1 MDRLKK
7 NLLDIYQYN
16 KKLVFIV
23 LGLLIV
29 LIVVLFYVNLGEDK
43 NNPSIKME
51 YIEKLVLFGNKEITI
66 NEGDKYL
73 EPGYYA
79 VTNYGEIK
87 TDYVTVTGVVDT
99 DTPGTYFITYEI
111 DNKKITRTIT
121 VLKKEVMEG
130 NINFALEGNS
140 LIVLE
145 QGNEYIEPGYKAID
159 SNDGDITNKVT
170 ITGSVDVNTPGT
182 YVLTYKIKNSTNQEK
197 TLERTIIIGSS
208 PLSATISSSN
218 TSYTNQ
224 SIKAIINIV
233 GSSYNYIKFPNGTV
247 SREKNINYEITSNGT
262 YNFYLYDKSGN
273 YVLKTFDV
281 NNIDKVAPTGSCK
294 LSDTNGKSVVKVT
307 ASDNLSGIN
316 NYSFAD
322 SNNNLLIKTTNN
334 TYNAN
339 TNLDIVNVTIYD
351 KAGNTKK
358 ISCSNETKGN
368 LEVHFINVGREDAIL
383 IRSSQKTIFID
394 GGSYSKKSII
404 TPYLKALGVTHIDA
418 MIGSHL
424 HFNHIQAQADIL
436 ANFTVDKIYYPQDLN
451 TCLGKYCEEKDQKYI
466 LSAIKKYNKNINI
479 LKIRDDINI
488 GDMNIYA
495 IGPTSL
501 QTLSANKYCQ
511 NYNSSNF
518 ILTYGK
524 TKFMFT
530 GDYMQSSNILKNFSK
545 ELLDI
550 DVLKYPHHGNASIDK
565 TLIDYMSPKYV
576 VVTSAS
582 DELAKRSEKSY
593 LQKQGSSIY
602 YSYKSKNILII
613 SDGNNLQIKT
623 NVNPS
628 DYKK

>member
-1 MDRLKK
+1 MDKLKK
-7 NLLDIYQYN
+7 SLLDIYQYN

-29 LIVVLFYVNLGEDK
+29 LIVVLFCVNLGEDK
-43 NNPSIKME
+43 NNPSIKTE

-111 DNKKITRTIT
+111 DNKKITRTII

-130 NINFALEGNS
+130 NINFTLEGNS

-145 QGNEYIEPGYKAID
+145 QGNEYVEPGYKAID
-159 SNDGDITNKVT
+159 SNDGDITDKVT

-197 TLERTIIIGSS
+197 TLERTIIIGST
-208 PLSATISSSN
+208 PLSATILSSN

-224 SIKAIINIV
+224 SIKAIINIS

-247 SREKNINYEITSNGT
+247 SREKNLNYEITSNGT

-273 YVLKTFDV
+273 YVVKNFDV

-294 LSDTNGKSVVKVT
+294 LSDTNGKSVVKVS

-316 NYSFAD
+316 NYSYAD

-334 TYNAN
+334 TYQAN
-339 TNLDIVNVTIYD
+339 THLDIVNVTIYD

-383 IRSSQKTIFID
+383 IRSSQKTILID

-424 HFNHIQAQADIL
+424 HYNHIQAQADIL

-451 TCLGKYCEEKDQKYI
+451 TCLGKYCESNDQKYI

-593 LQKQGSSIY
+593 LQKQGASIY

-613 SDGNNLQIKT
+613 SDGTNLQIKT
-623 NVNPS
+623 NVKPS

>member
-7 NLLDIYQYN
+7 SLLDIYQYN

-29 LIVVLFYVNLGEDK
+29 LIVVLFCVNLGEDK
-43 NNPSIKME
+43 NNPSIKTE

-87 TDYVTVTGVVDT
+87 TDYVTVTGAVDT
-99 DTPGTYFITYEI
+99 GTPGTYFITYEI

-130 NINFALEGNS
+130 NINFTLEGNS

-208 PLSATISSSN
+208 PLNATILSSN

-273 YVLKTFDV
+273 YVVKNFVV

-294 LSDTNGKSVVKVT
+294 LSDTNGKSVVKVS
-307 ASDNLSGIN
+307 ANDNLSGIN
-316 NYSFAD
+316 NYSYAD

-334 TYNAN
+334 TYQAN
-339 TNLDIVNVTIYD
+339 THLDIVNVTIYD
-351 KAGNTKK
+351 KAGNTKI

-394 GGSYSKKSII
+394 GGIYSKKSII

-451 TCLGKYCEEKDQKYI
+451 TCLGKYCTSNDQKYI
-466 LSAIKKYNKNINI
+466 LSAIKKYNKNIDI

-565 TLIDYMSPKYV
+565 TLINYMSPKYV

-593 LQKQGSSIY
+593 LQKQGASIY

-613 SDGNNLQIKT
+613 SDGTNLQIKT

>member
-7 NLLDIYQYN
+7 SILDIYQYN

-29 LIVVLFYVNLGEDK
+29 LIVVLFCVNLGEDK
-43 NNPSIKME
+43 NNPSIKTE

-99 DTPGTYFITYEI
+99 NTPGTYFITYEI

-130 NINFALEGNS
+130 NINFTLEGNS

-145 QGNEYIEPGYKAID
+145 QGNEYVEPGYKAID

-197 TLERTIIIGSS
+197 TLERTIIIGST
-208 PLSATISSSN
+208 PLSATILSSN

-224 SIKAIINIV
+224 NIKAIINIV

-273 YVLKTFDV
+273 YVVKNFVV

-294 LSDTNGKSVVKVT
+294 LSDTNGKSVVKVS

-316 NYSFAD
+316 NYSYAD

-339 TNLDIVNVTIYD
+339 THLDIVNVTIYD

-424 HFNHIQAQADIL
+424 HYNHIQAQADIL

-451 TCLGKYCEEKDQKYI
+451 TCLGKYCTSNDQKYI

-501 QTLSANKYCQ
+501 QTLSSNKYCQ

-565 TLIDYMSPKYV
+565 TLINYMSPKYV

-593 LQKQGSSIY
+593 LQKQGASIY

-613 SDGNNLQIKT
+613 SDGTNLQIKT

>member
-1 MDRLKK
+1 MDKLKK
-7 NLLDIYQYN
+7 SLLDIYQYN

-29 LIVVLFYVNLGEDK
+29 LIVVLFCVNLGEDK
-43 NNPSIKME
+43 NNSSIKTE

-66 NEGDKYL
+66 NQGDKYL

-130 NINFALEGNS
+130 NINFTLEGNS

-159 SNDGDITNKVT
+159 SNDGDITDKVT
-170 ITGSVDVNTPGT
+170 IDGFVDVNTPGT

-208 PLSATISSSN
+208 PLSATILSSN

-273 YVLKTFDV
+273 YVVKTFDV
-281 NNIDKVAPTGSCK
+281 NNIDKAAPTGSCK
-294 LSDTNGKSVVKVT
+294 LSDTNGKSVVKVS

-316 NYSFAD
+316 NYSYAD

-339 TNLDIVNVTIYD
+339 THLDIVNVTIYD

-394 GGSYSKKSII
+394 GGCYKKKSII

-424 HFNHIQAQADIL
+424 HYNHIQAQADIL
-436 ANFTVDKIYYPQDLN
+436 ANFTVDKIYYPQDLS
-451 TCLGKYCEEKDQKYI
+451 TCLGKYCESNDQKYI
-466 LSAIKKYNKNINI
+466 LSAIKKYNKSINLIKVRDNI
-479 LKIRDDINI
+479 DI
-488 GDMNIYA
+488 GDINIYA
-495 IGPTSL
+495 IGPIDL
-501 QTLSANKYCQ
+501 KTLSSNKYCQ

-565 TLIDYMSPKYV
+565 TLINYMSPKYV

-593 LQKQGSSIY
+593 LKKQGASIY

-613 SDGNNLQIKT
+613 SDGTNLQIKT

>member
-1 MDRLKK
+1 MERLKK
-7 NLLDIYQYN
+7 SILDIYQYN

-29 LIVVLFYVNLGEDK
+29 LIVVLFCVNLGEDK
-43 NNPSIKME
+43 NNHSIKTE

-66 NEGDKYL
+66 NQGDKYL

-87 TDYVTVTGVVDT
+87 TEYVTVTGVVDT
-99 DTPGTYFITYEI
+99 NTPGIYVVTYQI
-111 DNKKITRTIT
+111 DDKKLTRTVK
-121 VLKKEVMEG
+121 VLKKETIQG
-130 NINFALEGNS
+130 NITFTLEGNS

-145 QGNEYIEPGYKAID
+145 QGNEYVEPGYKAID
-159 SNDGDITNKVT
+159 SKDGDITDKVT
-170 ITGSVDVNTPGT
+170 IDGFVDVNTPET

-197 TLERTIIIGSS
+197 ILERTIVIADT
-208 PLSATISSSN
+208 PLSATILSSN

-273 YVLKTFDV
+273 YVVKTFDV

-294 LSDTNGKSVVKVT
+294 LSDTNGKSVVKVS

-316 NYSFAD
+316 NYSYAD

-339 TNLDIVNVTIYD
+339 THLDIVNVTIYD

-394 GGSYSKKSII
+394 GGSYKKKSII

-424 HFNHIQAQADIL
+424 DYNHIQAQADIL
-436 ANFTVDKIYYPQDLN
+436 ANFTVDKIYYPQDLS
-451 TCLGKYCEEKDQKYI
+451 TCRGKYCESSAQKYI
-466 LSAIKKYNKNINI
+466 LSAIKKYNKSINLIKVRDNI
-479 LKIRDDINI
+479 DI

-495 IGPTSL
+495 IGPIDL
-501 QTLSANKYCQ
+501 KTLSSSKSCP

-550 DVLKYPHHGNASIDK
+550 DVLKYPHHGSASIDK
-565 TLIDYMSPKYV
+565 KLIDYMSPKYV

-582 DELAKRSEKSY
+582 DALAKRSEKSY
-593 LQKQGSSIY
+593 LKKQGASIY

-613 SDGNNLQIKT
+613 SDGTNLQIKT

>member
-1 MDRLKK
+1 MDKLKK
-7 NLLDIYQYN
+7 SLLDIYQYN

-29 LIVVLFYVNLGEDK
+29 LIVVLFCVNLGEDK
-43 NNPSIKME
+43 NNPSIKTE

-121 VLKKEVMEG
+121 VLKKEVMKG

-273 YVLKTFDV
+273 YVVKNFVV

-294 LSDTNGKSVVKVT
+294 LSDTNGKSVVKVS
-307 ASDNLSGIN
+307 ANDNLSGIN
-316 NYSFAD
+316 NYNYAD

-339 TNLDIVNVTIYD
+339 THLDIVNVTIYD

-424 HFNHIQAQADIL
+424 HYNHIQAQADIL

-451 TCLGKYCEEKDQKYI
+451 TCLGKYCTSNDQKYI

-582 DELAKRSEKSY
+582 DALAKRSEKSY
-593 LQKQGSSIY
+593 LKKQGASIY

-613 SDGNNLQIKT
+613 SDGTNLQIKT

>member
-1 MDRLKK
+1 MDKLKK
-7 NLLDIYQYN
+7 SILDIYQYN

-23 LGLLIV
+23 LGLLIALIIV
-29 LIVVLFYVNLGEDK
+29 LVYVNSKEDK
-43 NNPSIKME
+43 NNSSIKTE

-66 NEGDKYL
+66 NQGDKYL

-87 TDYVTVTGVVDT
+87 TEYVTVKGVVDT
-99 DTPGTYFITYEI
+99 NTPGIYVVTYQI
-111 DNKKITRTIT
+111 DDKKLTRTVK
-121 VLKKEVMEG
+121 VLKKETIQG
-130 NINFALEGNS
+130 NITFTLEGNS

-145 QGNEYIEPGYKAID
+145 QGNEYVEPGYKAID
-159 SNDGDITNKVT
+159 SKDGDITDKVT
-170 ITGSVDVNTPGT
+170 IDGFVDVNTPGT

-197 TLERTIIIGSS
+197 ILERTIVIADT
-208 PLSATISSSN
+208 PLSATILSSN
-218 TSYTNQ
+218 TNYTNQ
-224 SIKAIINIV
+224 NIKAIINIV

-273 YVLKTFDV
+273 YVVKTFDV
-281 NNIDKVAPTGSCK
+281 NNIDKAAPTGSCK

-316 NYSFAD
+316 NYSYAD

-339 TNLDIVNVTIYD
+339 THLDIVNVTIYD

-394 GGSYSKKSII
+394 GGSYKKKSII

-424 HFNHIQAQADIL
+424 DYNHIQAQADIL
-436 ANFTVDKIYYPQDLN
+436 ANFTVDKIYYPQDLS
-451 TCLGKYCEEKDQKYI
+451 TCRGKYCESSAQKYI
-466 LSAIKKYNKNINI
+466 LSAIKKYNKSINLIKVRDNI
-479 LKIRDDINI
+479 DI

-495 IGPTSL
+495 IGPIDL
-501 QTLSANKYCQ
+501 KTLSSSKSCP

-550 DVLKYPHHGNASIDK
+550 DVLKYPHHGSASIDK
-565 TLIDYMSPKYV
+565 KLIDYMSPKYV

-582 DELAKRSEKSY
+582 DALAKRSEKSY
-593 LQKQGSSIY
+593 LKKQGASIY

-613 SDGNNLQIKT
+613 SDGTNLQIKT